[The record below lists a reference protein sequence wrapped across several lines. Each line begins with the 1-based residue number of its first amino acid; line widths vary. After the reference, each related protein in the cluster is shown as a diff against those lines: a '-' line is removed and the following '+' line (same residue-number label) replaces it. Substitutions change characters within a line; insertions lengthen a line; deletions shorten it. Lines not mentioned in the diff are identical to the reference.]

1 LLSAGLDEGLTSKEP
16 KPIADIAKRKQRWSH
31 TTQKM
36 KRPLQL
42 PLSLLTLSLTFLA
55 KLTTLATAK
64 KGLEFQYDIF
74 EHIGHDHYQNFQ
86 CDDWIQAAF
95 DADVDNSGGLNY
107 DGEFTGFV
115 LEIGIRYDDNEEGG
129 NSWMNYY
136 NNDTLPESFADVFEK
151 LACECHDIFGMEA
164 SCCEEP
170 KEEGLINNDDDSDFD
185 DDDTTHMLGPGFS
198 VGKFSPI
205 LAEQVTA
212 KLAKKKKTVEVLL
225 TGLANTLSKEDG
237 QQQQL
242 EEGPTDREL
251 KYRHEF
257 CKELYRGMEKE
268 GLDVRVKTLEEVPS
282 EYLPENSGPGAMDFS
297 TSSSVMATT
306 SVPGSAV
313 STTTITTKS
322 SDASSTDANVV
333 EPPTSTESPEF
344 ATTVTATV
352 DATSTVSAATSATS
366 TKDESTTAATPS
378 ISITSANDSV
388 NAPTEPSQTTE
399 SATTATISETTTLMS
414 TTATFKT
421 ESDEATTV
429 ASTTSATAAVT
440 VTPTSV
446 INQYEFTFIGSTTK
460 QYLAKDILDQTDD
473 NSAMD
478 DIIRAFWKVTVE
490 ILEDYQGLNEHMD
503 VLMDPDFI
511 GDGREDGE
519 DVEDEVTQDLAMEG
533 SRRNLQQSALDE
545 DFIGE
550 EASFLFDRVFV
561 DVGDVG
567 CPTEIAYAKSNSC
580 LEFTVSLAPL
590 QEGPLTPTLLQTYI
604 TDFLSA
610 TNTEGRLYDA
620 IIAINPDTEIAGLGS
635 PGKGIPKS
643 DSDSDLNTQSNL
655 VELEQESDPAPSSLN
670 EVVLLGEEEKEVQ
683 TSGFGV
689 GGIVGLVVAVVVV
702 AAVIVVSAIQRR
714 KRNENRRVEE
724 FAGDE
729 AIVDDDMDARSVS
742 RDVIAMEAGEGN
754 LMMEGRGRAAEA
766 LHGVEVDCERPGSH
780 HHRGEDEDDSKSHS
794 SSIVSTEE
802 EEHDGNMEIILSNM
816 GVEKEEQ
823 SVTVGSTLAAMGVA
837 STVTTRLSANKRSL

>member
-16 KPIADIAKRKQRWSH
+16 KPIADIAKRKQRWSQK
-31 TTQKM
+31 TQKM

-136 NNDTLPESFADVFEK
+136 NNDTLPESFEDVFEK

-242 EEGPTDREL
+242 EEGPTDREM

-282 EYLPENSGPGAMDFS
+282 EYLPENSGPGGMDFS

-352 DATSTVSAATSATS
+352 NATSTVSAATSATS

-440 VTPTSV
+440 VTPPSV
-446 INQYEFTFIGSTTK
+446 VNQYEFAFIGSTTK

-511 GDGREDGE
+511 GDGKEDDE

-816 GVEKEEQ
+816 GVETEEQ

-837 STVTTRLSANKRSL
+837 STVTTRLSAQNRSL